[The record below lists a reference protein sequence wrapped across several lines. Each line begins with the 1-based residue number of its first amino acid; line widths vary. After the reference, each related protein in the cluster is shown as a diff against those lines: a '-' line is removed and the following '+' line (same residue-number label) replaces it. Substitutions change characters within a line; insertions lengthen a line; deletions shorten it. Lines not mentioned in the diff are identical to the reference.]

1 MTKHYSSNG
10 SGRVD
15 KFMDNHLTKQFF
27 PSFKLFYLK
36 DGVFNDQIGKTIA
49 QINFYLTSKIILN
62 VPYNFAFQNTWTV

>member
-10 SGRVD
+10 SGWVN
-15 KFMDNHLTKQFF
+15 KFMDDHLTKQFL

-49 QINFYLTSKIILN
+49 QINLYFTSKITLN
-62 VPYNFAFQNTWTV
+62 VPYNFAF